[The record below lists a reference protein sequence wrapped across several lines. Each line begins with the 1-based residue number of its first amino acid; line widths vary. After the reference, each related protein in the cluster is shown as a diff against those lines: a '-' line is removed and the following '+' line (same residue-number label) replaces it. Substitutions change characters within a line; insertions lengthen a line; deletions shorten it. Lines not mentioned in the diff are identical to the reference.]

1 MNVDCNNCRARYRLD
16 EAMFKGSKGMQV
28 RCRSCG
34 NAILILNPAE
44 LASGM
49 PVLNQVAASRDRS
62 DKRSTEPAVSLAKKE
77 HAPPPEAGQ
86 STPVEE
92 PARIVQENRVVDDSW
107 GELESNYPPVP
118 EDAPAALVFYP
129 PFPKS
134 PAKSYRRRMFKW
146 SFLIPIVILILLL
159 FGGSV
164 SLVFTQVG
172 KRVLAGIGQELADV
186 ITFFRT

>member
-34 NAILILNPAE
+34 NFILILNPAE
-44 LASGM
+44 ITSGM
-49 PVLNQVAASRDRS
+49 SVLNQVSASRDRS

-92 PARIVQENRVVDDSW
+92 PARIVQENRGVDDSW
-107 GELESNYPPVP
+107 GELDGKVPPVS
-118 EDAPAALVFYP
+118 EGAPAALVFYP

-134 PAKSYRRRMFKW
+134 PAKIRRRRTFQW
-146 SFLIPIVILILLL
+146 SFLIPLVCLILLL

-164 SLVFTQVG
+164 SLAFTQVG
-172 KRVLAGIGQELADV
+172 KRVLAGIGQELADA

>member
-34 NAILILNPAE
+34 NFILILNPAE
-44 LASGM
+44 ITSGM
-49 PVLNQVAASRDRS
+49 SVLNQVSASRDHS

-77 HAPPPEAGQ
+77 H
-86 STPVEE
+86 VHE
-92 PARIVQENRVVDDSW
+92 P
-107 GELESNYPPVP
+107 
-118 EDAPAALVFYP
+118 LVLYP

-134 PAKSYRRRMFKW
+134 PAKIRRRRMFKW
-146 SFLIPIVILILLL
+146 SFLIPFVCLILLL

-164 SLVFTQVG
+164 SLAFTQVG
-172 KRVLAGIGQELADV
+172 KRVLAGIGQELADA

>member
-16 EAMFKGSKGMQV
+16 ETMFKGSKGMQV

-34 NAILILNPAE
+34 NTILVLNPAE
-44 LASGM
+44 IASGM
-49 PVLNQVAASRDRS
+49 SVLNQVSASRDHS
-62 DKRSTEPAVSLAKKE
+62 DKRSTEPAASLAKKE

-86 STPVEE
+86 PTPVEE
-92 PARIVQENRVVDDSW
+92 PARIEQENRVVDDSW
-107 GELESNYPPVP
+107 GELKSNAPPAS
-118 EDAPAALVFYP
+118 EGALASLVFYP

-134 PAKSYRRRMFKW
+134 PAKSSRRRTFKW
-146 SFLIPIVILILLL
+146 SFLIPIVFLILLL

-164 SLVFTQVG
+164 SLAFTQVG
-172 KRVLAGIGQELADV
+172 KRVLAGIGQELADA